1 MKREGKCNMGGMKLV
16 VLYLALVLVLA
27 AFLPGCFVVGDQE
40 LKWRKQA
47 KSNSSPFPTLVG
59 TSAVYPVLGNVYPV
73 GYYYVDIR
81 IGYPPKPFYLDI
93 DTGSDLTWLHCDAPC
108 LQCPE
113 VPHPLYRLIE
123 NSHILCPDPICAI
136 VHALEDHQCE
146 KPTDHCDYE
155 VEYADQGS
163 SQGLLVKDVFPL
175 RSSNGSLV
183 GPRLFFGCGFDQE
196 GSSGTTSPTDGV
208 LGLGRGK
215 SSIVSQLQR
224 IGLVRNVIGHCFSSN
239 GGGFLFFGDDLVPS
253 SGVVWTPMSRD
264 PKNQNHYSPGPAE
277 LFFGKQSISVKD
289 LHVVFDSGS
298 SYTYF
303 NSQAYNALISSIMK
317 DLTKTPLK
325 ITASDE
331 TLSICWKGAKAFKS
345 ITEVKK
351 YFKPVILSFM
361 NGKKAQRMEIPPE
374 SYLIISEFGN
384 VCSGILNGTE
394 IGLEDLNLIGDNFFQ
409 DRTVIY
415 DNEKQEIGW
424 ATANCDRL
432 PNIDREE
439 DLSQLD
445 TAGLDILTEDYGPGV
460 SGFQKE
466 YEESH
471 KKDELRK

>member
-1 MKREGKCNMGGMKLV
+1 MGVMMKLV
-16 VLYLALVLVLA
+16 VVVLLVLA
-27 AFLPGCFVVGDQE
+27 AAFPCSCDQE

-47 KSNSSPFPTLVG
+47 SSTTSPFPTLIG
-59 TSAVYPVLGNVYPV
+59 SSAVYPVLGNVYPV

-108 LQCPE
+108 LQCPK
-113 VPHPLYRLIE
+113 VPHALYRLME
-123 NSHILCPDPICAI
+123 NSHILCPDPICEI
-136 VHALEDHQCE
+136 LHSLEDHKCD

-175 RSSNGSLV
+175 RRSNGSLV

-196 GSSGTTSPTDGV
+196 GSSGTSSPTDGV

-215 SSIVSQLQR
+215 SSIVSQLQS

-253 SGVVWTPMSRD
+253 SGVVWTPMSCS

-325 ITASDE
+325 VTADE

-345 ITEVKK
+345 ITDVKK
-351 YFKPVILSFM
+351 YFKPVILSFT

-374 SYLIISEFGN
+374 SYLIISEYGN
-384 VCSGILNGTE
+384 VCSGILNGGE

-409 DRTVIY
+409 DRMVIY

-432 PNIDREE
+432 PNIDRDEKY
-439 DLSQLD
+439 LSQLD
-445 TAGLDILTEDYGPGV
+445 TAGLDILTEDYGPATF
-460 SGFQKE
+460 SFQKE

-471 KKDELRK
+471 GSDELRK